1 MKTHTSEFKDEIKK
15 LGKQLDSVITY
26 SIGGNSV
33 ELGSDELNS
42 ITPHFEGAILKSIMK
57 QLDIDSNVTIP
68 IGTVINCQFGVR
80 VRDDAVQDY
89 RDNYDYINFGNYVV
103 YDVEKQ
109 EDTNSYL
116 ITCYDKMLYS
126 MVDYDDIGITYPIT
140 IRNYINAICGV
151 LGLTFKNRNSTFANY
166 NKQIPKELFLQ
177 DDGKTLGYT
186 FRDIFDQLAQVTA
199 STICINET
207 DDELEIRYINN
218 TNDTINEEYLK
229 DINVNFGEQT
239 KAINTIVLS
248 RSGGSDNVYYPT
260 TLPQNPVELKISD
273 NQIMN
278 GNDRSDYLPDIY
290 NKLNGFQYYLNDF
303 TSTGIC
309 YYNLCDRYNVQIGN
323 NTYSCVMLNDEV
335 DITQGLEEYIHADL
349 PEETQT
355 DYKKADKTDRRINQT
370 NLIVDKQQGQIQA
383 LVDSTQDLTDYI
395 NVVEGDN
402 QITLS
407 NTMDSNGAINYIEIT
422 GITPLNLYPD
432 MVYPSDLVFPNVLTT
447 YVLIFEND
455 DNYEEFYIDLGVQ
468 LEATDKIR
476 IEPKKITI
484 TKTGQ
489 TIYEEKNS
497 ILTTFNGETKISVR
511 YFDNTHLKCEYI
523 KSNDFTKQFA
533 TQAELSSTFTI
544 TDSMISS
551 KVSRNE
557 IISEINQSAEEIQIN
572 ASKINLNGVV
582 TANENFKINEDGSVS
597 INEGNIS
604 LKSDLYDSNMTFEND
619 YHELGIFRSSI
630 NGLGANFRSTDN
642 TKTIAYIGNN
652 IGYGQIDL
660 SDETNDSYVI
670 LNPSFLHMYDDN
682 YSLGCEFSPTEG
694 IYNKAVYNNTI
705 SATGNLYIE
714 SNGTFRRGTSSSQ
727 RYKTDIKNI
736 TDEKLNTDNLL
747 KIPVRQFKYKKDYIS
762 ENDERYNKEIVGFI
776 VEEMEK
782 VFPIAV
788 DHNEDGTPEMWN
800 SNIIVPAMLDLI
812 QKMSKRIDNLEKEIK
827 NLKEAR

>member
-26 SIGGNSV
+26 SIGGNQV
-33 ELGSDELNS
+33 ELGSEELNS
-42 ITPHFEGAILKSIMK
+42 ITPHFEGAILKSVMK

-80 VRDDAVQDY
+80 VRDDVVQDY

-166 NKQIPKELFLQ
+166 NKQISKELFLQ

-199 STICINET
+199 STICINEET
-207 DDELEIRYINN
+207 DELEIRYINN
-218 TNDTINEEYLK
+218 TNDSIDEEYLK

-290 NKLNGFQYYLNDF
+290 DKLNGFQYYLNDF

-309 YYNLCDRYNVQIGN
+309 YYNLCDRYNVQIGS
-323 NTYSCVMLNDEV
+323 NTYSCVMLNNEV
-335 DITQGLEEYIHADL
+335 DVSQGLEEYIYSEL

-395 NVVEGDN
+395 NVVEGDS
-402 QITLS
+402 QITLP
-407 NTMDSNGAINYIEIT
+407 NTMDSNGAINYLEIT

-432 MVYPSDLVFPNVLTT
+432 MVYPNDLIFPNVLTT

-489 TIYEEKNS
+489 VIYEEKNNV
-497 ILTTFNGETKISVR
+497 LTTFDGETKISVR
-511 YFDNTHLKCEYI
+511 YFDNAHLKCEYI

-572 ASKINLNGVV
+572 ASKINMNGVV

-597 INEGNIS
+597 INEGYIS
-604 LKSDLYDSNMTFEND
+604 LKSDYYNSNMTFEND

-630 NGLGANFRSTDN
+630 NGLGANFKSTDN
-642 TKTIAYIGNN
+642 TKTIASIGNN

-660 SDETNDSYVI
+660 GDETNDSYAI
-670 LNPSFLHMYDDN
+670 LNPSSLHMYDDN

-694 IYNKAVYNNTI
+694 IFNKAVYNNTV
-705 SATGNLYIE
+705 SASGNLYID
-714 SNGTFRRGTSSSQ
+714 SIGDFRRATSSSQ

-736 TDEKLNTDNLL
+736 TDKNLNTDNLL
-747 KIPVRQFKYKKDYIS
+747 KIPVRQFKYKEDYIS
-762 ENDERYNKEIVGFI
+762 EKDERYNKNIVGFI
-776 VEEMEK
+776 VEEMDK

-812 QKMSKRIDNLEKEIK
+812 QKMSKRIDNLEKEIE
-827 NLKEAR
+827 NLKEVK